1 MTGEIDLYLL
11 EFKCRGGNS
20 LGIER
25 ECVISHNLPRRRWY
39 NFDFITDFH

>member
-11 EFKCRGGNS
+11 EFNWRGGNS
-20 LGIER
+20 LEIER
-25 ECVISHNLPRRRWY
+25 ECAISLNLRRRWY